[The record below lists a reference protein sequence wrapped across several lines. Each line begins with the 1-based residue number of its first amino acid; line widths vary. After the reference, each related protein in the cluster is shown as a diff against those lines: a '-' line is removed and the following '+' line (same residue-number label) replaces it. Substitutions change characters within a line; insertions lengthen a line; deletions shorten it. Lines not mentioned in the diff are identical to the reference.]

1 MILQTKN
8 LTLQYPGKLLCRDL
22 NLTINSG
29 ECWAVLGQ
37 NGCGKTTLIHVL
49 GGLRSADG
57 VSTNSVT
64 VAGKAPLTWPRRE
77 LARKLG
83 IMLQEEPGEFWG
95 NVSEYV
101 LLGRYPH
108 VKNLFGWESVDHDI
122 AIQAMQRMELTNFS
136 QRSLDTLSG
145 GERQRVRI
153 ALLLAQS
160 PQCYLLDEPLQH
172 LDLRHQLFAM
182 MLFKELATQGSTVMI
197 VLHDIAWVSRYCD
210 HVLMLFENGHVLAGS
225 VEELLTRDNLE
236 ELYQCSLDEFG
247 VKVLRLPASCTSLGV

>member
-22 NLTINSG
+22 NLTVNSG

-210 HVLMLFENGHVLAGS
+210 HVLMLFENGRVLAGS

-247 VKVLRLPASCTSLGV
+247 VKVLRLPASCAALGV

>member
-22 NLTINSG
+22 NLTVNSG

-210 HVLMLFENGHVLAGS
+210 HVLMLFENGRVLTGS

-247 VKVLRLPASCTSLGV
+247 LKVLRLPASCTALGV

>member
-22 NLTINSG
+22 NLTVNSG

-247 VKVLRLPASCTSLGV
+247 VKVLRLPASCTALGV

>member
-22 NLTINSG
+22 NLTVNSG

-122 AIQAMQRMELTNFS
+122 TIQAMQRMELTNFS

-210 HVLMLFENGHVLAGS
+210 HVLMLFENGRVLAGS

-247 VKVLRLPASCTSLGV
+247 VKVLRLPASCTALGV

>member
-22 NLTINSG
+22 NLTVNSG

-49 GGLRSADG
+49 GGLRCADG
-57 VSTNSVT
+57 GSTDSVT

-108 VKNLFGWESVDHDI
+108 VKNLFGWETVDHDI
-122 AIQAMQRMELTNFS
+122 AIRAMKRMELTNFS
-136 QRSLDTLSG
+136 QRSLNTLSG

-210 HVLMLFENGHVLAGS
+210 HVLMLFENGRVLAGL
-225 VEELLTRDNLE
+225 VGELLTRDILE

-247 VKVLRLPASCTSLGV
+247 VKVLRLPASCTALGV

>member
-22 NLTINSG
+22 NLTVNSG

-210 HVLMLFENGHVLAGS
+210 HVLMLFENGRVLTGS

-247 VKVLRLPASCTSLGV
+247 VKVLGLPASCTALGV

>member
-1 MILQTKN
+1 
-8 LTLQYPGKLLCRDL
+8 
-22 NLTINSG
+22 
-29 ECWAVLGQ
+29 
-37 NGCGKTTLIHVL
+37 
-49 GGLRSADG
+49 
-57 VSTNSVT
+57 
-64 VAGKAPLTWPRRE
+64 
-77 LARKLG
+77 
-83 IMLQEEPGEFWG
+83 MLQEEPGEFWG

-210 HVLMLFENGHVLAGS
+210 HVLMLFENGRVLAGS

-247 VKVLRLPASCTSLGV
+247 VKVLRLPASCTALGV

>member
-22 NLTINSG
+22 NLTVNSG

-210 HVLMLFENGHVLAGS
+210 HVLMLFENGRVLTGS
-225 VEELLTRDNLE
+225 AEELLTRDNLE

-247 VKVLRLPASCTSLGV
+247 VKVLRLPASCTALGV

>member
-22 NLTINSG
+22 NLTVNSG

-77 LARKLG
+77 LARKMG

-210 HVLMLFENGHVLAGS
+210 HVLMLFENGRALTGS

-247 VKVLRLPASCTSLGV
+247 VKVLRLPASCTALGV

>member
-22 NLTINSG
+22 NLTVNSG

-210 HVLMLFENGHVLAGS
+210 HVLMLFENGRVLTGL

-247 VKVLRLPASCTSLGV
+247 VKVLRLPASCTALGV

>member
-22 NLTINSG
+22 NLTVNSG

-210 HVLMLFENGHVLAGS
+210 HVLMLFENGRVLTGS

-247 VKVLRLPASCTSLGV
+247 IKVLRLPASCTALGV